1 MNYLKSWSHFHGG
14 VVDIDCSWHRRVVRK
29 CFIFTTWPKTQSWRL
44 QVTLL
49 GWGSQVGRLQARW
62 TRAALDSPCISML
75 LTVKLLCCV
84 KTDWW
89 RWNYGMIQSQRLFGR
104 PLRKELQKMASPA
117 RLGRVNA
124 SCLELLMS
132 SPLRH
137 ISIFMINSCAA
148 DHRPANYHP
157 LGCWHRAGQ
166 VLLGLIIEV
175 LLKLYQV
182 PTCQDHCILI
192 LLQASV
198 QKTGRLIIAH
208 EAGAV
213 SC

>member
-1 MNYLKSWSHFHGG
+1 MFHFHNLAQNSKLTPSGDASRLG
-14 VVDIDCSWHRRVVRK
+14 FSGRTPSGQMDESCTRFSMYLHVVNCQI
-29 CFIFTTWPKTQSWRL
+29 
-44 QVTLL
+44 
-49 GWGSQVGRLQARW
+49 A
-62 TRAALDSPCISML
+62 
-75 LTVKLLCCV
+75 LLCQN
-84 KTDWW
+84 WW

-117 RLGRVNA
+117 RLGRGNA

-166 VLLGLIIEV
+166 VLLELIIEV